1 MASVFGTLSCSTIL
15 IGKKA
20 TVDGSVIA
28 ASSCDGDIM
37 GVIDVMPAR
46 EYPPGTKLPMY
57 VNYPRPQTYQEF
69 VEQVRGG
76 YDCVGSLSVERT
88 YRSLLYSGYLTTIV
102 TGGLNEFGVSMGIE
116 FMPMRPELVNTRG
129 VTSSCTN
136 HWTTSLIAN
145 GLMRAKSAREAIRVI
160 GAVVEEHGFRYY
172 YAPTA
177 GTMIPIA
184 DRDEVWM
191 MEIFGPGDR
200 WTPGDGTPG
209 AVWCAQRIPD
219 DEVGFNTNR
228 SRIGLVDLSKPD
240 FFIASSN
247 IHSLAEE
254 LGLWKHGEPFVW
266 HEVYGVPFDRWSC
279 LREWAFM
286 NRLCPSLK
294 VKATG
299 DAKVDRYPFSVK
311 PEKKLGV
318 PDVMEIMRDFYEGSE
333 FDVTRHPAFNPGGKR
348 SPLARPWGSGELFDL
363 LGIKVERCIGT
374 ESSDYVFINQMRSW
388 LPDPL
393 VGCTWFTY
401 GAAYTGCFTP
411 LYSGVT
417 ELPESWSRP
426 ADFAR
431 IDRSQAQW
439 NFRLVQNLV
448 NIKYQEAIQDVE
460 QLRRPAETGFLAAQ
474 AELEKEALR
483 IFKAEGPGGLQK
495 YLTEYASQC
504 LKQVG
509 YAYGELVDYLMLKY
523 LCMYPEASL
532 LRLPRIAPPAIPA
545 VRSAG
550 CLPLP
555 PAPDRIE

>member
-1 MASVFGTLSCSTIL
+1 MSNAPHALSCSTIL

-46 EYPPGTKLPMY
+46 EYPAGTKQPMY

-69 VEQVRGG
+69 VDQAKGG
-76 YDCVGSLSVERT
+76 YDLVGSLSVERT
-88 YRSLLYSGYLTTIV
+88 YRSFIYSGYLTSIV

-129 VTSSCTN
+129 VTSSCNN

-172 YAPTA
+172 YSPSA

-184 DRDEVWM
+184 DKNEAWM
-191 MEIFGPGDR
+191 MEIFGPGAS
-200 WTPGDGTPG
+200 WAAGCGKPG

-228 SRIGLVDLSKPD
+228 SRIGRVDLSNAD
-240 FFIASSN
+240 FFVASSN
-247 IHSLAEE
+247 IHSLAQE
-254 LGLWKHGEPFVW
+254 LGLWKKGQPFVW
-266 HEVYGVPFDRWSC
+266 HDVYGVPFDRWSC
-279 LREWAFM
+279 LREWAFA
-286 NRLCPSLK
+286 NRLAPSLK
-294 VKATG
+294 LKATG
-299 DAKVDRYPFSVK
+299 KAEIDRYPFSVK

-318 PDVMEIMRDFYEGSE
+318 PDVMEIMRDYYQGTE
-333 FDVTRHPAFNPGGKR
+333 FDVTLHPAFNPGGKR
-348 SPLARPWGSGELFDL
+348 SPLARPWGSGDLFDL

-374 ESSDYVFINQMRSW
+374 ESSDYVFINQMRGW

-393 VGCTWFTY
+393 VGCSWFTY
-401 GAAYTGCFTP
+401 GPAYTGCFTP

-417 ELPESWSRP
+417 DLPDSWNRP
-426 ADFAR
+426 ADFSR

-439 NFRLVQNLV
+439 NFRLVHNLV
-448 NIKYQEAIQDVE
+448 NIRYQDAIKDVE
-460 QLRRPAETGFLAAQ
+460 QMAKPAECAFLAAQ
-474 AELEKEALR
+474 AGLEEESLR
-483 IFKAEGPGGLQK
+483 IFKAEGRDGVEKFLN
-495 YLTEYASQC
+495 EYAAQC

-509 YAYGELVDYLMLKY
+509 YAYEELVDYLMLKY
-523 LCMYPEASL
+523 LCMYPEAAPH
-532 LRLPRIAPPAIPA
+532 RLPSIAPPVIP
-545 VRSAG
+545 SARG
-550 CLPLP
+550 
-555 PAPDRIE
+555 A